1 MQATTA
7 AYAANID
14 SNLFGFSLTHTFSSR
29 YTNSMDVVCSSNS
42 GPIIGH
48 PVSDC
53 TPPAPASA
61 AAAHAHSLH
70 TSATAPN
77 RHLIQHQDSVQ
88 YAQQQPPSP
97 SPPHS
102 CNGPTATAASST
114 TSGSPGA
121 VAAPPLAGQANST
134 PASAAPQMDHILL
147 PPDHSLCGIV
157 QSALAVGTLHMD
169 TAAALVDWSHMRDY
183 DGHYT
188 RSIMQDDADD
198 DTAAASSVTLSRRIG
213 TDDDS
218 TVAQPRAVKLENF
231 LSHYNI
237 REDQPLQ
244 LESESSMFCNSSTT
258 TLEQPQFP
266 PSMNGQSFRSF
277 GMFSD
282 SYQEEKRLHQQETHI
297 HSVLSNPNHQMLYH
311 NDHCLSGTAQ
321 LPYSSSTCNATDSTL
336 ISHASSDH
344 DLRRAHN
351 IMSNSSLSSELG
363 LQSNSTNLLG
373 FSLLNS
379 ASWLKSQSFSSPG
392 DGLVT
397 KGDEMDSTMKDNSF
411 AMVPLFDPSQLT
423 LSMTPMSNVVSGSQ
437 PNTASPATA
446 IALPESSYTTTDSKR
461 QSPDPAPA
469 NAVTES
475 TSRKSIESFGQR
487 TSIYRGVTKVRC
499 YFRHRWTGRF
509 EAHLWDN
516 SCRREGQT
524 RKGRQGGYDK
534 EEKAARA
541 YDLAALK
548 YWGPTTTIN
557 FQLEDYEKELEEMK
571 NMTRQEFVAS
581 LRRKSSGFSRGASIY
596 RGVTRHHQHG
606 RWQARIGRVA
616 GNKDLYLGTFGTQEE
631 AAEAYDIAAI
641 KFRGVNA
648 VTNFDMSRYDIAKIC
663 SSTSLPITTLAK
675 RMLKDISTSL
685 PNLSCSSF
693 LPADATPS
701 SLFAHPHAL
710 HSLDYSF
717 GGGVNADHQASLMIS
732 LMQGN
737 ANYSSLA
744 ANHHA
749 NFVTNPGAAT
759 ASHHAND
766 QNVSES
772 ISRSAQ
778 DWRLLLGYPRHEEAP
793 ALNLSSTTN
802 WPSCSTSTKQAD
814 RSYHNLHK
822 YSDMHEEGDESQHQ
836 DCHTAGSSLQQH
848 HDVQMH
854 NLLSSLD
861 QQSSPATMTQEN
873 GAPFVSFGST
883 THSRSSSAGLPS
895 RLHELEGGATMQ
907 ERSCAYEQQQLVRQ
921 QQRPEYNNHCANESS
936 YNTMNNLGTT
946 TLIRAAA
953 EQQRHQHHH
962 AYEGGATPPRSLVR
976 SNYNSCLQDSANSGQ
991 GVSVMN
997 PTQASPASWVSGPVA
1012 SSSSLLK
1019 VPTHFAVCPTP
1030 WDQ

>member
-1 MQATTA
+1 MQVTTA
-7 AYAANID
+7 ASANID
-14 SNLFGFSLTHTFSSR
+14 SNLFGFSLAHTFSSR
-29 YTNSMDVVCSSNS
+29 YTNNMDAVCSNS

-48 PVSDC
+48 PVSES
-53 TPPAPASA
+53 TAPAPAA
-61 AAAHAHSLH
+61 ALALH
-70 TSATAPN
+70 TSSFSTTAPN
-77 RHLIQHQDSVQ
+77 RHSIQHHDSVH
-88 YAQQQPPSP
+88 AQQQPPSP

-102 CNGPTATAASST
+102 SSNGPTVTAASST

-121 VAAPPLAGQANST
+121 AAAPPIAAQANST
-134 PASAAPQMDHILL
+134 PAPAAPQMNHILL

-169 TAAALVDWSHMRDY
+169 PAAALVDWSHMRDY

-188 RSIMQDDADD
+188 RSIMQNDADH

-237 REDQPLQ
+237 REDQPLIQ
-244 LESESSMFCNSSTT
+244 LESEGSMFCNSTTT
-258 TLEQPQFP
+258 TLEQPQFAS
-266 PSMNGQSFRSF
+266 SMNGQSFRSF

-282 SYQEEKRLHQQETHI
+282 GYQEEKRLHQQEAI
-297 HSVLSNPNHQMLYH
+297 HPMLSNPNHQMLYL
-311 NDHCLSGTAQ
+311 NDHCLSATAQ
-321 LPYSSSTCNATDSTL
+321 LPYASSACNATDSTL
-336 ISHASSDH
+336 ISHSSSDH

-351 IMSNSSLSSELG
+351 IMSNSSLSSETLG
-363 LQSNSTNLLG
+363 LQSNSSNLLG

-379 ASWLKSQSFSSPG
+379 ASWLKSQSFSSQG

-423 LSMTPMSNVVSGSQ
+423 LSMTPMSNVVTGSQ

-446 IALPESSYTTTDSKR
+446 IALPESSSTTTDSKQ

-469 NAVTES
+469 SAVTES

-487 TSIYRGVTKVRC
+487 TSIYRGVTNVQC
-499 YFRHRWTGRF
+499 DFRHRWTGRF

-675 RMLKDISTSL
+675 RMLKDINTSL
-685 PNLSCSSF
+685 PNLSCSSI

-701 SLFAHPHAL
+701 SYFAHPHAL
-710 HSLDYSF
+710 RSLDYSF

-737 ANYSSLA
+737 ASYSSLV

-749 NFVTNPGAAT
+749 NFVTNPT

-772 ISRSAQ
+772 ILRSAQ
-778 DWRLLLGYPRHEEAP
+778 DWRLLLGYPGHEEAP

-822 YSDMHEEGDESQHQ
+822 YSDMQEEGDDSQHQ
-836 DCHTAGSSLQQH
+836 ECHTAGSSLQQN

-861 QQSSPATMTQEN
+861 QQSSPATTTQEN
-873 GAPFVSFGST
+873 GAPFVRFGST
-883 THSRSSSAGLPS
+883 THSSSSCAGLPS
-895 RLHELEGGATMQ
+895 RLHELEGSAPMQ
-907 ERSCAYEQQQLVRQ
+907 ERSCAYGQQQQPVQ
-921 QQRPEYNNHCANESS
+921 QQHPEYNNHGTNESS
-936 YNTMNNLGTT
+936 YNTMNNMGT
-946 TLIRAAA
+946 TLIRPAA

-962 AYEGGATPPRSLVR
+962 AYGGAGTPPRSLVR
-976 SNYNSCLQDSANSGQ
+976 SNYNSCLQDSANSGP
-991 GVSVMN
+991 GAGMIN
-997 PTQASPASWVSGPVA
+997 PMQASPASWVSGPA
-1012 SSSSLLK
+1012 FANSSLK

-1030 WDQ
+1030 VFASWDQ